1 MQDAMPAWPDEV
13 SALQKILVTEK
24 APEDPQAWEKLLPY
38 AREHNLLP
46 LLRKK
51 LGGSAAVPEP
61 VRAIFQREYMR
72 SAARATLLQRDLA
85 RMLEQFRAKGI
96 EIILLKGSALAA
108 AIYPDPALRP
118 MVDVDALIAPQDAPA
133 AIECAQ
139 ALGFYPQNGETRAG
153 DQLEFEN
160 EAALINPASAMGMIE
175 FHWSLFNSPHH
186 QQRLQMNWF
195 RDTAIPIHL
204 NATPAKM
211 LSAEAQ
217 LIHLSSHL
225 MLHHRGY
232 GLLWWNDIFELLRKY
247 EAALNWDIVL
257 SKAREFDLILPL
269 QEVVLRLRDE
279 WGAPV
284 PPAALDGLRAATATP
299 REAQVYEW
307 LTAPERPVAQ
317 RFAADLRGL
326 TSWRAR
332 LRFALSN
339 LFPSAQYMRS
349 RYRIK
354 NNLLVPLAYPYRWLV
369 GAASAIKRK

>member
-1 MQDAMPAWPDEV
+1 MQDALPPWPDEV
-13 SALQKILVTEK
+13 MALQKILVTGQPP
-24 APEDPQAWEKLLPY
+24 ADPLAWETLLPF

-51 LGGSAAVPEP
+51 LGGNPRVPESA
-61 VRAIFQREYMR
+61 RAVFQREYMR
-72 SAARATLLQRDLA
+72 SAARAALLQRDLA
-85 RMLEQFRAKGI
+85 RMLEQFRARDI
-96 EIILLKGSALAA
+96 DLVLLKGSALAA

-133 AIECAQ
+133 ALECAA
-139 ALGFYPQNGETRAG
+139 ALGYYPQNSETRAG

-160 EAALINPASAMGMIE
+160 EIALINPASAMSMIE

-186 QQRLQMNWF
+186 QQRLQMDWF
-195 RDTAIPIHL
+195 RDTAIPITL
-204 NATPAKM
+204 GATPAKM
-211 LSAEAQ
+211 LGAEAQ
-217 LIHLSSHL
+217 LIHLSAHL
-225 MLHHRGY
+225 MLHHQGY

-247 EAALNWDIVL
+247 EATLNWEVVL
-257 SKAREFDLILPL
+257 TKAREFDLILPL
-269 QEVVLRLRDE
+269 RDVVLRLRAE

-284 PPAALDGLRAATATP
+284 PPAALDGLFAATATP

-307 LTAPERPVAQ
+307 LTAPERPVAH
-317 RFAADLRGL
+317 RFAADLRAL

-349 RYRIK
+349 RYGIK
-354 NNLLVPLAYPYRWLV
+354 NNALLPLAYPYRWLV
-369 GAASAIKRK
+369 GAASAITRK